1 MKLTEQEIANIVNIY
16 CFKDPITKKEFFE
29 LKDFVKSNK
38 FCSFD
43 LAKNCALIVK
53 QKLINISYPSG
64 ATIQLQKNKNGE
76 ILDIYL
82 DKVGL
87 MFTLK
92 EISKNIKNKVTKTNL
107 DNLANYLKLC
117 EKNFYP
123 VQRCLCRLEYT
134 EITKELRSR
143 IKQYLYHETK
153 EELSQQI
160 ALIYHSILSHYYN
173 IKGEDVK
180 SELNKLKTGKYKV
193 SYLDYITAKEL
204 KDLTEI
210 QKKVI
215 YALEYTE
222 DDIMQVIIN
231 EAYKRRMNFFTNYAH
246 VYPENY
252 TAHFNKPAKLMKDF
266 DKLLEEYNLDIISL
280 RNNNIKTL

>member
-1 MKLTEQEIANIVNIY
+1 MKLTENEIANIVNIY
-16 CFKDPITKKEFFE
+16 CYKDPITKKESFE

-43 LAKNCALIVK
+43 LAKKCASIVK

-64 ATIQLQKNKNGE
+64 ATIQLQKTKNGE
-76 ILDIYL
+76 ILDVYL

-87 MFTLK
+87 MLTLK
-92 EISKNIKNKVTKTNL
+92 EISKNVKNNVTKTNL
-107 DNLANYLKLC
+107 DNLAKYLKIC
-117 EKNFYP
+117 VKNFYP

-143 IKQYLYHETK
+143 IKLYLYRENESDLGK
-153 EELSQQI
+153 QL
-160 ALIYHSILSHYYN
+160 ALIYHSILSNYYQ

-180 SELNKLKTGKYKV
+180 SELNKLKTGKYNV
-193 SYLDYITAKEL
+193 SYLDYITAREL

-215 YALEYTE
+215 YALEYT
-222 DDIMQVIIN
+222 DNDIMQVIIN
-231 EAYKRRMNFFTNYAH
+231 EAHKRRMNFFTNYAH
-246 VYPENY
+246 SYPEKY
-252 TAHFNKPAKLMKDF
+252 PAHFNTPAKLMKDF
-266 DKLLEEYNLDIISL
+266 DKLLEEYNLDIESL